1 MTLRCIKLSPFLEVG
16 MPIKVN
22 SARVK
27 RLRILKPF
35 PLAVTIHNQRCL
47 TGGALVEVM
56 VAIVF
61 FVTTATFVLDS
72 QIQTRLLWQTLSE
85 TSLTQRQ
92 MEEQK
97 LSQTLRDDYD
107 QKWEDISA
115 FGQIEALARPTE
127 F

>member
-1 MTLRCIKLSPFLEVG
+1 M
-16 MPIKVN
+16 
-22 SARVK
+22 
-27 RLRILKPF
+27 
-35 PLAVTIHNQRCL
+35 
-47 TGGALVEVM
+47 EVM